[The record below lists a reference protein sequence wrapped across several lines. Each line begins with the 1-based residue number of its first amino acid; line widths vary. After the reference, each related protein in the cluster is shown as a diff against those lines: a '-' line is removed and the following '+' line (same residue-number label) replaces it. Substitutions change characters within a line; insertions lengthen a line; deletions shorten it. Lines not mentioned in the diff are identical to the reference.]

1 MWIPQGTAAAL
12 VAAALLAA
20 AVPAQAQTA
29 TDDQAPRQ
37 TRAAIELHGGLN
49 VPTFDIAD
57 LAEPGPSFGGGLAVE
72 VAPRVWLLAEAD
84 FGSHGGADLPGGGT
98 GPDVDVQ
105 HFMGKVG
112 YTVYQ
117 SADGRLSLLANL
129 GAGAMRF
136 KAEGAASGDTYF
148 AINAGGKL
156 TYAVG
161 NRFDLVLSPQ
171 GDIAFTDDEVFGT
184 SDAWI
189 WPVSAGVRV
198 RF

>member
-1 MWIPQGTAAAL
+1 MKTVQGAL
-12 VAAALLAA
+12 AGTIAIAALLGARPLEAQRA
-20 AVPAQAQTA
+20 AV
-29 TDDQAPRQ
+29 
-37 TRAAIELHGGLN
+37 ELHGGIN

-57 LAEPGPSFGGGLAVE
+57 AARAGPSFGGGLAVE
-72 VAPRVWLLAEAD
+72 VTPRVWLMAEAD
-84 FGSHGGADLPGGGT
+84 FGSHNGADLPGGES
-98 GPDVDVQ
+98 GPDVDVS

-112 YTVYQ
+112 YTAFR
-117 SADGRLSLLANL
+117 SADGRLAFLVNV

-136 KAEGAASGDTYF
+136 KADGAESGSTYF

-161 NRFDLVLSPQ
+161 SRLDLVLSPQ
-171 GDIAFTDDEVFGT
+171 GDIAFTDEDELGT
-184 SDAWI
+184 TSAWI

>member
-1 MWIPQGTAAAL
+1 MMRIVFGAFAGVFAAAF
-12 VAAALLAA
+12 AAAS
-20 AVPAQAQTA
+20 PAQAQ
-29 TDDQAPRQ
+29 Q
-37 TRAAIELHGGLN
+37 RAALELHGGIN

-57 LAEPGPSFGGGLAVE
+57 AAKAGPSFGGGLALQLT
-72 VAPRVWLLAEAD
+72 PKVWLFGEAD

-98 GPDVDVQ
+98 GPDVDVS

-112 YTVYQ
+112 YTVFR
-117 SADGRLSLLANL
+117 SADGKLAFLVNL

-136 KAEGAASGDTYF
+136 KVDGAESGNTYF

-156 TYAVG
+156 TYAVAS
-161 NRFDLVLSPQ
+161 RLDLVLSPQ
-171 GDIAFTDDEVFGT
+171 GDIAFTDEDILGT
-184 SDAWI
+184 TNAWV